1 MSTPMEIVE
10 RQVNDVT
17 ILRLKGKLE
26 LDDGDAVLKETV
38 DRLVAEGRVDLVLDM
53 SDVTR
58 MDSAG
63 IGMLVGK
70 YMTVKKRGGTM
81 RLLHLTDRTSRLLHV
96 TRLET
101 IFEIFDS
108 EETALLSFG
117 RPGAP
122 GSGAPGL

>member
-10 RQVNDVT
+10 QRVGDVT
-17 ILRLKGKLE
+17 ILRLKGRLE
-26 LDDGDAVLKETV
+26 LDDGDVVLREHV
-38 DRLVAEGRVDLVLDM
+38 DRLVAQGRVNLVLDM
-53 SDVTR
+53 TDVTR

-70 YMTVKKRGGTM
+70 YMTVKKRGGTL

-101 IFEIFDS
+101 VFDIFEQEDLAIQAF
-108 EETALLSFG
+108 
-117 RPGAP
+117 R
-122 GSGAPGL
+122 

>member
-10 RQVNDVT
+10 QRVGDVT
-17 ILRLKGKLE
+17 ILRLKGRLE
-26 LDDGDAVLKETV
+26 LDDGDVILRDHV
-38 DRLVAEGRVDLVLDM
+38 NGLVAQGRVNVLLDM
-53 SDVTR
+53 TDVTR

-70 YMTVKKRGGTM
+70 YMTVKNRGGTL

-101 IFEIFDS
+101 VFEIFED
-108 EETALLSFG
+108 EAAALRSFS
-117 RPGAP
+117 AP
-122 GSGAPGL
+122 

>member
-38 DRLVAEGRVDLVLDM
+38 DRLVAEGRVNLVIDM

-70 YMTVKKRGGTM
+70 FMTVKKRGGTM

-108 EETALLSFG
+108 EQTALLSFG
-117 RPGAP
+117 RTGD
-122 GSGAPGL
+122 GAPGL

>member
-10 RQVNDVT
+10 HRVGDVT
-17 ILRLKGKLE
+17 ILRLKGRLE
-26 LDDGDAVLKETV
+26 LDDGDVVLREHV
-38 DRLVAEGRVDLVLDM
+38 DRLVAQGRVNLVLDM
-53 SDVTR
+53 TDVTR

-70 YMTVKKRGGTM
+70 YMTVKNRGGTL

-101 IFEIFDS
+101 VFDIFEQEDAAIG
-108 EETALLSFG
+108 SF
-117 RPGAP
+117 R
-122 GSGAPGL
+122 

>member
-10 RQVNDVT
+10 QRVGDVT
-17 ILRLKGKLE
+17 ILRLKGRLE
-26 LDDGDAVLKETV
+26 LDDGDVVLREHV
-38 DRLVAEGRVDLVLDM
+38 DRLVAQGRVNLVLDM
-53 SDVTR
+53 TDVTR

-70 YMTVKKRGGTM
+70 YMTVKNRGGTL

-101 IFEIFDS
+101 VFDIFEQEDL
-108 EETALLSFG
+108 ALQSFSA
-117 RPGAP
+117 R
-122 GSGAPGL
+122 